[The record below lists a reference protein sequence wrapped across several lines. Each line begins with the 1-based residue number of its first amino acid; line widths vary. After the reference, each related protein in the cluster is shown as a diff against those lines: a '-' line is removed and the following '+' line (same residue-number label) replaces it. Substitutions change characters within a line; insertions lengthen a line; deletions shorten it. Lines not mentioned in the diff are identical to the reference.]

1 MVERSR
7 TILKYKKGLYH
18 GVEFGEVTVSDSD
31 TYDLGNFHATTN
43 PLRVLMFK
51 KSDATVVTCTYAA
64 GTYVVT
70 IAVGTGTGVPCYY
83 VAYGV
88 NP

>member
-1 MVERSR
+1 LVERSR

-18 GVEFGEVTVSDSD
+18 GVEFGEVTVSNAD
-31 TYDLGNFHATTN
+31 TYHLENFHATTN
-43 PLRVLMFK
+43 PLVVYIFK
-51 KSDATVVTCTYAA
+51 KSDATAMTCTYAA
-64 GTYVVT
+64 GTHVVT
-70 IAVGTGTGVPCYY
+70 ITGAGSDIPCYY